1 MGMKV
6 YEKNTN
12 IEILSVDEA
21 IEELSECFK
30 NMNSILDRVQ
40 IKDAKYS
47 KHFDDNVRNA
57 LITVAMIKACGMC
70 GKAECYVHI
79 VQNIEVEQYVEK
91 IAKGLQNAIKDSFED
106 HKYNA
111 RDRYEYIKNMSK
123 RVCDYLENERFGVTE
138 EEYNV
143 FLNVLKEELKFRLEH

>member
-1 MGMKV
+1 M
-6 YEKNTN
+6 EKLN
-12 IEILSVDEA
+12 INLEINISARNQAKSIKEA
-21 IEELSECFK
+21 
-30 NMNSILDRVQ
+30 VQ
-40 IKDAKYS
+40 IAEEIKKKPCCNHDS
-47 KHFDDNVRNA
+47 KV
-57 LITVAMIKACGMC
+57 
-70 GKAECYVHI
+70 GK
-79 VQNIEVEQYVEK
+79 K
-91 IAKGLQNAIKDSFED
+91 ILTGLTNAIKDSFED